1 MRVLLDSHYYQMW
14 ENHCNLRAKSKE
26 NYMYELHK
34 FEAFLLYKGFTGV
47 LDFDYFFHYQDT
59 GQYAPI
65 NLKFIDTYF
74 DYLKNKGYTNHV
86 LSSNVSA
93 LKNFFKILKSLKMIT
108 RNPVVYYKNPYH
120 KVKYRDKSLSEE
132 ECNLL
137 LEAALRLD
145 PFYKQYYLIVLL
157 LLITGLRNSELREL
171 TISQIDFERRI
182 IYVER
187 GTKTKANTVT
197 LSEKLCEELK
207 FFVTRSFHEEWQ
219 KNGNEYVFFARY
231 KAKNK
236 KLTKI
241 GLNKIL
247 KEISIEAGV
256 RTITCHWLRYTMAYL
271 MQLAGNDIRIIQKQL
286 RHRDLKTTMHYLSQ
300 LCDGFEY

>member
-1 MRVLLDSHYYQMW
+1 MRVLLDSHYYQLW

-26 NYMYELHK
+26 NYMYELQK
-34 FEAFLLYKGFTGV
+34 FEAFLLNEGFTGV
-47 LDFDYFFHYQDT
+47 LDFDKFFHYKDT
-59 GQYAPI
+59 DQYSPI
-65 NLKFIDTYF
+65 NQKFIDSYF
-74 DYLKNKGYTNHV
+74 DCLKNKGYTNSV

-132 ECNLL
+132 ECSLL
-137 LEAALRLD
+137 LEMTLKLD
-145 PFYKQYYLIVLL
+145 PFYRQYYLIVLL
-157 LLITGLRNSELREL
+157 LLNTGLRNSELREL
-171 TISQIDFERRI
+171 TISQIDFERQI

-197 LSEKLCEELK
+197 VSQKLCEELK
-207 FFVTRSFHEEWQ
+207 SFVTRSFHEEWQ
-219 KNGNEYVFFARY
+219 MTGNEYVFFAR
-231 KAKNK
+231 NK

-247 KEISIEAGV
+247 LKISKEAGI
-256 RTITCHWLRYTMAYL
+256 RPITCHWLRYTMAYL
-271 MQLAGNDIRIIQKQL
+271 MQQRGIDIPIIQKQL
-286 RHRDLKTTMHYLSQ
+286 RHRDPKTTLHYLSQ
-300 LCDGFEY
+300 FCEGFDY